1 LVRGRVQGVGYRA
14 SAAAEA
20 ERLGLAGWVRNRRD
34 GKVETLAE
42 GEGAAVAQYAAW
54 CARGPRGSQVTG
66 VEELERRAV
75 SAADPALGE
84 FAIHPTA

>member
-1 LVRGRVQGVGYRA
+1 MQGVGYRA

-34 GKVETLAE
+34 GSVETLAE
-42 GEGAAVAQYAAW
+42 GEGDAVARYAAW
-54 CARGPRGSQVTG
+54 CARGPRGGHVSG
-66 VEELERRAV
+66 VEEIERRAV
-75 SAADPALGE
+75 EAADPALGE